1 MNLLPDVTKETLP
14 FWTGGLKGKLLIAV
28 CDTCHHRIH
37 PPQPVCPKCQ
47 SEKITP
53 KPSSGHGTVYSYTIN
68 HQQWSPDMEVPF
80 VIAIVDLDD
89 QPGVRLTAQIRDCEI
104 DEVTIGSKVKVD
116 FAPIEDVAIP
126 FFRLTG

>member
-1 MNLLPDVTKETLP
+1 MNPLPDVTPETHP
-14 FWTGGLKGKLLIAV
+14 FWTGGLEGKLLIAV
-28 CDTCHHRIH
+28 CDTCDHRIH

-53 KPSSGHGTVYSYTIN
+53 RASSGQGTVYSYTIN
-68 HQQWSPDMEVPF
+68 HQKWSPDMEVPF

-116 FAPIEDVAIP
+116 FDPIEDVAIP
-126 FFRLTG
+126 FFRLRG